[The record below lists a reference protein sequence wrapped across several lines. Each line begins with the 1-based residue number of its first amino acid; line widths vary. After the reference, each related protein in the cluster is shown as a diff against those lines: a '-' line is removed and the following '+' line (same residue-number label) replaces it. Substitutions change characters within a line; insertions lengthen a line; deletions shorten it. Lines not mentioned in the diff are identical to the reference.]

1 MRPVSKKILVLTA
14 LLALGLMSGACTM
27 APKYERPDSPVPEE
41 FPDYPVFEGVGGTAA
56 SPDQDGVKGD
66 GAAPATE
73 AASRVTPDRIDTNP
87 EGRPAAAATPTGAAA
102 GTPASENSGRL
113 DQQARERAWTGAAA
127 ATAQT
132 GGALQADDS
141 ASPDRTGGPKV
152 AGGSR
157 SPAPETT
164 FDEFPA
170 AGNHP
175 WREFFLDPTL
185 QRLIALSLEHN
196 RDLRVAVLNI
206 EKARAMY
213 EIERAGLFPS
223 IRASGDNSNQFLPAD
238 IARSTEVAI
247 SRQSSVT
254 VGFTAFELD
263 LFGRIRSLKDA
274 ALENFFTITQNAHSA
289 QVSLVAEVASAYLTL
304 VSYCE
309 LYDLTEQTYATRK
322 QSYDLARSL
331 FEQGLTSQMDL
342 NQARTLLEDARVNA
356 ARYRTNALRYE
367 NALTLLL
374 GAALP
379 PDLEIPRRL
388 ADIQTLRD
396 VPAGLPSYLME
407 RRPDI
412 LAAEHSLRSANAN
425 IGAARASFF
434 PRISLTGSFG
444 TISTEFDNLFAGA
457 SKTWSFMPSIS
468 LPIFEGGRL
477 LANLRVS
484 ETEKEIAIASY
495 EKAIQSAFREVAD
508 ALAFRSTSAEQVAAA
523 TALRDAAR
531 ETYELSLLRYDV
543 GVDSFL
549 NLLDSQRTYFTAQ
562 QAYVNTILNRE
573 INTLNLYKALGG
585 GWE

>member
-1 MRPVSKKILVLTA
+1 MRISKKILILTG
-14 LLALGLMSGACTM
+14 LLALCFLSGACTM

-41 FPDYPVFEGVGGTAA
+41 FPDYPVFEGVGGDTRPATSPEPA
-56 SPDQDGVKGD
+56 SQVTPGKIDVSPDKGPES
-66 GAAPATE
+66 GIYSKPGPAPAQPAPPGE
-73 AASRVTPDRIDTNP
+73 AAWTPV
-87 EGRPAAAATPTGAAA
+87 
-102 GTPASENSGRL
+102 SENSGQL
-113 DQQARERAWTGAAA
+113 DQQARERAWTGAAVA
-127 ATAQT
+127 SAQVSGTALDQ
-132 GGALQADDS
+132 
-141 ASPDRTGGPKV
+141 P
-152 AGGSR
+152 GSR
-157 SPAPETT
+157 NTASGSRRAVQDVA

-170 AGNHP
+170 AGNLP

-196 RDLRVAVLNI
+196 RDLRVAMLNI
-206 EKARAMY
+206 ERARAMY
-213 EIERAGLFPS
+213 EIERADLFPS
-223 IRASGDNSNQFLPAD
+223 IRASGDNSNQLLPAD
-238 IARSTEVAI
+238 IGRSAEATI
-247 SRQSSVT
+247 SRQTSVT
-254 VGFTAFELD
+254 VGFTSFELD

-274 ALENFFTITQNAHSA
+274 ALENFFAITQNAHSA
-289 QVSLVAEVASAYLTL
+289 QVSLVGEVASTYLTL
-304 VSYCE
+304 VSYRE

-322 QSYDLARSL
+322 QSYDLAESL

-356 ARYRTNALRYE
+356 AQYRTNALRYE
-367 NALTLLL
+367 NALALLV
-374 GAALP
+374 GTSLP
-379 PDLEIPRRL
+379 RDLEIPRRL
-388 ADIQTLRD
+388 ADVQTLKD
-396 VPAGLPSYLME
+396 VPEGLPSYLME

-434 PRISLTGSFG
+434 PRISLTSAFG
-444 TISTEFDNLFAGA
+444 TISTEFDNLFEGA
-457 SKTWSFMPSIS
+457 SKTWSFMPSVS
-468 LPIFEGGRL
+468 VPIFEGGRL

-484 ETEKEIAIASY
+484 ETDKEIAIANY

-508 ALAFRSTSAEQVAAA
+508 ALAFRSTAAEQVAAV

-531 ETYELSLLRYDV
+531 ETYDLSMVRYDV

-549 NLLDSQRTYFTAQ
+549 NVLDSQRTYFTAQ